1 MEDARCIEE
10 LLASCPGFRPH
21 WDEHLAWWGGGG
33 AGLML
38 DLAVFGEYAA
48 QVIRRDQS
56 VELAAVAASAERLLG
71 SESQSVRDAA
81 VVGFLAGLMD
91 RCRADAEH
99 IPFERLAR
107 QLGPV
112 ALAAGQKL
120 DEKLGTRTPGL
131 WESGA
136 AA

>member
-1 MEDARCIEE
+1 MDETQCVEE

-21 WDEHLAWWGGGG
+21 WEEHCAWWSGK

-48 QVIRRDQS
+48 QAIERDEPD
-56 VELAAVAASAERLLG
+56 ELAAIAASAEQLLG
-71 SESQSVRDAA
+71 SESQAVRDAA
-81 VVGFLAGLMD
+81 VVGFLASLMH
-91 RCRADAEH
+91 RCREDAGRL
-99 IPFERLAR
+99 PFERLAR
-107 QLGPV
+107 QLGPA
-112 ALAAGQKL
+112 ALAACRKL

-131 WESGA
+131 WEPGA

>member
-1 MEDARCIEE
+1 MEDARCIED

-21 WDEHLAWWGGGG
+21 WDEHRAWWGARA

-48 QVIRRDQS
+48 HAIQRDES
-56 VELAAVAASAERLLG
+56 AELAAIAASAERLLG
-71 SESQSVRDAA
+71 SESQAVRDAA
-81 VVGFLAGLMD
+81 VVGFLAGVMH

-99 IPFERLAR
+99 LPFERLAR

-131 WESGA
+131 WERGA